1 VVDTGNG
8 IEEQDL
14 SLIWDRLYR
23 GSRQRNR
30 GGLGL
35 GLSMV
40 KAIVEA
46 HGGRVE
52 VKSRIGEGSEFRVI
66 LSKKFRASSVKG
78 ALSGEGPV
86 PSP

>member
-1 VVDTGNG
+1 
-8 IEEQDL
+8 
-14 SLIWDRLYR
+14 
-23 GSRQRNR
+23 
-30 GGLGL
+30 
-35 GLSMV
+35 MV